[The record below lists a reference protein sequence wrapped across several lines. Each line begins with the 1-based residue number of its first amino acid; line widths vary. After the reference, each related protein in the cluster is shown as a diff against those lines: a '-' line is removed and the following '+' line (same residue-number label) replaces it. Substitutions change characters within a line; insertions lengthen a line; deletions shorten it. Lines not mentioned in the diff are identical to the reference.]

1 MREFLFVAAS
11 SCALLVVGCTPLSE
25 SAGPYSAMDGEF
37 SKATSFNLAQQVN
50 NPERLTKPAEI
61 GLPNNQAAVGAVE
74 RYQKGEVRDVDN
86 DLGDVGSK

>member
-25 SAGPYSAMDGEF
+25 SAGPYSAMDDEF
-37 SKATSFNLAQQVN
+37 SKATAFNLAQQVN

-61 GLPNNQAAVGAVE
+61 GQPNSQAAVGAVE
-74 RYQKGEVRDVDN
+74 RYQTGDVRDVDN
-86 DLGDVGSK
+86 DVGNVGK

>member
-1 MREFLFVAAS
+1 MRKILFVAAS
-11 SCALLVVGCTPLSE
+11 CCTLLVVGCTPLSE

-61 GLPNNQAAVGAVE
+61 GLPNSQAAVGAVE
-74 RYQKGEVRDVDN
+74 RYQKGDIRDVDN
-86 DLGDVGSK
+86 DLGEVGSK